1 MKKLIGRIDKVDFP
15 EFNLMDIDV
24 KIDSG
29 AYTSSIHC
37 SDIIEIQENRVN
49 YIQFTLLDPEHPA
62 YNNKIFKTQN
72 FSTKLVKSSNG
83 ISENR
88 YVIKTE
94 IRLFNQTFPIYLTL
108 TQRGGMKYPVLI
120 GRKFMNDKFIID
132 TTQKNLSYKEKRKV
146 S

>member
-108 TQRGGMKYPVLI
+108 TQRGEMKYPVLI